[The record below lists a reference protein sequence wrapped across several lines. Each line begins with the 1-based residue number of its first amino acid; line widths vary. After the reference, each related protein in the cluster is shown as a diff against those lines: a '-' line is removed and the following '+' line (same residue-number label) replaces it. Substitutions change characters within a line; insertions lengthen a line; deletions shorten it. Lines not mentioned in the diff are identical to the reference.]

1 VCKLFTHIL
10 FSCHNYIYNYIIDIY
25 KMVNVHMKL
34 PKVVQSML
42 QDKNVLYIVAFL
54 AVINFFGY
62 IVLRDS
68 YALLIFLSV
77 GFISTYFSKNMTI
90 VLIVTLIL
98 TNFITVI
105 SRNLVS
111 GKEGFDASTPE
122 STDAAGAAESGSEA
136 DSASAGAK
144 PAAAPAKPAAAP
156 AKPAAAAAA
165 PAKPAAAAAAPAKP
179 AAASSGV
186 MGAGLGGKALKKVT
200 TSASSTQDPLKIEA
214 MTELSPASIN
224 DEDDLPVNNRVDYAK
239 TLEKAYDNLENI
251 VGQDGVRGLT
261 SQTNTLMDQQQKLME
276 NMKSMEPLLKTAQS
290 FLDKFESS
298 SMGKLFEKIPG
309 MSSMFGG
316 GAAAAPKAVA
326 Q

>member
-1 VCKLFTHIL
+1 
-10 FSCHNYIYNYIIDIY
+10 
-25 KMVNVHMKL
+25 MVNVHMKL

-68 YALLIFLSV
+68 FALLIFLSI

-90 VLIVTLIL
+90 VLMSTLIL

-105 SRNLVS
+105 SKNFVS
-111 GKEGFDASTPE
+111 GREGFDAATTDST
-122 STDAAGAAESGSEA
+122 AAAESGTQV
-136 DSASAGAK
+136 DSA
-144 PAAAPAKPAAAP
+144 AAAA

-165 PAKPAAAAAAPAKP
+165 AKPAVAAAAKPAVAAAAAAKPAAAP
-179 AAASSGV
+179 SGV
-186 MGAGLGGKALKKVT
+186 TGAGLGSKALKKVT
-200 TSASSTQDPLKIEA
+200 MSASSTKDPKAKDPLKVEA

-316 GAAAAPKAVA
+316 GGGSAAAPKAVA

>member
-1 VCKLFTHIL
+1 
-10 FSCHNYIYNYIIDIY
+10 
-25 KMVNVHMKL
+25 MVNVNMKL
-34 PKVVQSML
+34 PKAVQSML

-62 IVLRDS
+62 VVLRDS
-68 YALLIFLSV
+68 YALLIFLSI

-98 TNFITVI
+98 TNFITVV
-105 SRNLVS
+105 SKNLINS
-111 GKEGFDASTPE
+111 KEGFDAATNP
-122 STDAAGAAESGSEA
+122 DAVADEPATQVDGVAA
-136 DSASAGAK
+136 AK
-144 PAAAPAKPAAAP
+144 PAVA

-165 PAKPAAAAAAPAKP
+165 KPAAAAAKPAAAAAAKPAEAAAP
-179 AAASSGV
+179 AAAAPAAAALFSGV
-186 MGAGLGGKALKKVT
+186 VGAGTSGKASKNKVT
-200 TSASSTQDPLKIEA
+200 TTASSIKDPLKVEA

-239 TLEKAYDNLENI
+239 TLETAYDNLENL

-298 SMGKLFEKIPG
+298 SMGKMFDKIPG
-309 MSSMFGG
+309 MSAMFGG
-316 GAAAAPKAVA
+316 GGGAAPKAIA

>member
-1 VCKLFTHIL
+1 
-10 FSCHNYIYNYIIDIY
+10 
-25 KMVNVHMKL
+25 M
-34 PKVVQSML
+34 
-42 QDKNVLYIVAFL
+42 
-54 AVINFFGY
+54 
-62 IVLRDS
+62 
-68 YALLIFLSV
+68 
-77 GFISTYFSKNMTI
+77 
-90 VLIVTLIL
+90 
-98 TNFITVI
+98 
-105 SRNLVS
+105 
-111 GKEGFDASTPE
+111 
-122 STDAAGAAESGSEA
+122 
-136 DSASAGAK
+136 DSAAAAAAK
-144 PAAAPAKPAAAP
+144 PAVAAAAKPAVAAAA
-156 AKPAAAAAA
+156 AKPAVAAAAAAAAAA
-165 PAKPAAAAAAPAKP
+165 P
-179 AAASSGV
+179 SGV
-186 MGAGLGGKALKKVT
+186 TGAGLGSKALKKVT
-200 TSASSTQDPLKIEA
+200 MSASSTKDPKAKDPFNVEP

-316 GAAAAPKAVA
+316 GGGSAAAPKAVA

>member
-1 VCKLFTHIL
+1 
-10 FSCHNYIYNYIIDIY
+10 
-25 KMVNVHMKL
+25 MKL
-34 PKVVQSML
+34 PKVVQSIL

-54 AVINFFGY
+54 AIINLFGY

-68 YALLIFLSV
+68 YALLIFLSI

-90 VLIVTLIL
+90 VLISTLIL

-105 SRNLVS
+105 SRNLVNS
-111 GKEGFDASTPE
+111 KEGFDAAKKPDAIADE
-122 STDAAGAAESGSEA
+122 SATMVDGVA
-136 DSASAGAK
+136 AK
-144 PAAAPAKPAAAP
+144 PAAATKPAAAP
-156 AKPAAAAAA
+156 KAKPAAAAAV
-165 PAKPAAAAAAPAKP
+165 P
-179 AAASSGV
+179 SGV
-186 MGAGLGGKALKKVT
+186 TGAGTSGKASKKKLTT
-200 TSASSTQDPLKIEA
+200 TSTSEA

-224 DEDDLPVNNRVDYAK
+224 EEDDLPVNNRVDYAK
-239 TLEKAYDNLENI
+239 TLETAYDNLENL

-298 SMGKLFEKIPG
+298 SMGKMFEKIPG

-316 GAAAAPKAVA
+316 GGGGAAAPPKAVA
-326 Q
+326 E

>member
-1 VCKLFTHIL
+1 
-10 FSCHNYIYNYIIDIY
+10 
-25 KMVNVHMKL
+25 MVNNVHMKL
-34 PKVVQSML
+34 PKAVQSML

-98 TNFITVI
+98 TNFIIVI
-105 SRNLVS
+105 SKTLVTS
-111 GKEGFDASTPE
+111 KEGFDADATPDPIADE
-122 STDAAGAAESGSEA
+122 SATQVDGVAAP
-136 DSASAGAK
+136 AK
-144 PAAAPAKPAAAP
+144 AAAAPAKPAAAP
-156 AKPAAAAAA
+156 AKAAAA
-165 PAKPAAAAAAPAKP
+165 PAKAAAAPAK
-179 AAASSGV
+179 AAAAPLSGV
-186 MGAGLGGKALKKVT
+186 VGAGTSGKASKNKVT
-200 TSASSTQDPLKIEA
+200 TTASSISTQKPLTNGSVEP
-214 MTELSPASIN
+214 MTELNPASIN

-298 SMGKLFEKIPG
+298 SMGKIFDKIPG

-316 GAAAAPKAVA
+316 GGGGGAPPKAVA
-326 Q
+326 E

>member
-1 VCKLFTHIL
+1 
-10 FSCHNYIYNYIIDIY
+10 
-25 KMVNVHMKL
+25 MVNVHMKL

-68 YALLIFLSV
+68 FALLIFLSI

-90 VLIVTLIL
+90 VLMSTLIL

-105 SRNLVS
+105 SKNFVS
-111 GKEGFDASTPE
+111 GREGFDAATTDST
-122 STDAAGAAESGSEA
+122 AAAESGTQV
-136 DSASAGAK
+136 DSAAAAAAAK
-144 PAAAPAKPAAAP
+144 PAVAAAAKPAVAAAA
-156 AKPAAAAAA
+156 AKPAVAAAAAAAAAA
-165 PAKPAAAAAAPAKP
+165 P
-179 AAASSGV
+179 SGV
-186 MGAGLGGKALKKVT
+186 TGAGLGSKALKKVT
-200 TSASSTQDPLKIEA
+200 MSASSTKDPKAKDPFNVEP

-316 GAAAAPKAVA
+316 GGGSAAAPKAVA

>member
-1 VCKLFTHIL
+1 
-10 FSCHNYIYNYIIDIY
+10 
-25 KMVNVHMKL
+25 MKL

-62 IVLRDS
+62 VVLRDS
-68 YALLIFLSV
+68 YALLIFLSI

-111 GKEGFDASTPE
+111 GKEGFDAAINPDAIADE
-122 STDAAGAAESGSEA
+122 SATQVDGVAAA
-136 DSASAGAK
+136 AK
-144 PAAAPAKPAAAP
+144 PAAAKPAKPAAA
-156 AKPAAAAAA
+156 
-165 PAKPAAAAAAPAKP
+165 KP
-179 AAASSGV
+179 AAASLLSGV
-186 MGAGLGGKALKKVT
+186 TGAGTSGKASKQKVT
-200 TSASSTQDPLKIEA
+200 TSSSSISTQKPLTNGSVEP
-214 MTELSPASIN
+214 MTELNPASIN

-239 TLEKAYDNLENI
+239 TLETAYDNLENL

-298 SMGKLFEKIPG
+298 SMGKMFDKIPG
-309 MSSMFGG
+309 MSAMFGG
-316 GAAAAPKAVA
+316 GGGAAPKAIA
-326 Q
+326 E

>member
-1 VCKLFTHIL
+1 
-10 FSCHNYIYNYIIDIY
+10 
-25 KMVNVHMKL
+25 MVNVHMKL
-34 PKVVQSML
+34 PKVVESML

-68 YALLIFLSV
+68 FALLIFLSI

-90 VLIVTLIL
+90 VLMSTLIL

-105 SRNLVS
+105 SKNFVS
-111 GKEGFDASTPE
+111 GREGFDAATTDST
-122 STDAAGAAESGSEA
+122 AAAESGTQV
-136 DSASAGAK
+136 DSA
-144 PAAAPAKPAAAP
+144 AAAAAA
-156 AKPAAAAAA
+156 AKPAAAAAKPA
-165 PAKPAAAAAAPAKP
+165 VAAAAKPDAAAAAAAKPAAAP
-179 AAASSGV
+179 SGV
-186 MGAGLGGKALKKVT
+186 TGAGLGSKALKKVT
-200 TSASSTQDPLKIEA
+200 MSASSTKDPKAKDPFNVEP

-316 GAAAAPKAVA
+316 GGGSAAAPKAVA

>member
-1 VCKLFTHIL
+1 
-10 FSCHNYIYNYIIDIY
+10 
-25 KMVNVHMKL
+25 MVNVHMKL
-34 PKVVQSML
+34 PKVVESLL
-42 QDKNVLYIVAFL
+42 QDKNVLYVVAFL

-68 YALLIFLSV
+68 YAMLIFLSI
-77 GFISTYFSKNMTI
+77 GFISTYFSKNMTV
-90 VLIVTLIL
+90 VLITTLIL
-98 TNFITVI
+98 TNFITVV

-111 GKEGFDASTPE
+111 VGRKEGFDAATPDST
-122 STDAAGAAESGSEA
+122 AAESDTQA
-136 DSASAGAK
+136 ATK
-144 PAAAPAKPAAAP
+144 PAAAPPAAAPAAAPAAKPAKPAAAP
-156 AKPAAAAAA
+156 
-165 PAKPAAAAAAPAKP
+165 
-179 AAASSGV
+179 SGV

-200 TSASSTQDPLKIEA
+200 TSASSTNDPLKPSLKVEA

-316 GAAAAPKAVA
+316 SGGGPKAEL

>member
-1 VCKLFTHIL
+1 
-10 FSCHNYIYNYIIDIY
+10 
-25 KMVNVHMKL
+25 MVNVHMKL
-34 PKVVQSML
+34 PKVVESLL
-42 QDKNVLYIVAFL
+42 QDKNVLYVVAFL

-68 YALLIFLSV
+68 YAMLIFLSI
-77 GFISTYFSKNMTI
+77 GFISTYFSKNMTV
-90 VLIVTLIL
+90 VLITTLIL
-98 TNFITVI
+98 TNFITVV

-111 GKEGFDASTPE
+111 VGRKEGFDAATPDST
-122 STDAAGAAESGSEA
+122 AAESDTQA
-136 DSASAGAK
+136 ATK
-144 PAAAPAKPAAAP
+144 PAAAPAAAAPAAAAPAAKPAKPAAAP
-156 AKPAAAAAA
+156 
-165 PAKPAAAAAAPAKP
+165 
-179 AAASSGV
+179 SGV

-200 TSASSTQDPLKIEA
+200 TSASSTNDPLKPSLKVEA

-316 GAAAAPKAVA
+316 SGGGPKAEL

>member
-1 VCKLFTHIL
+1 
-10 FSCHNYIYNYIIDIY
+10 
-25 KMVNVHMKL
+25 MVNVHMKL
-34 PKVVQSML
+34 PKVIQSML

-54 AVINFFGY
+54 AVVNFFGY

-105 SRNLVS
+105 SRTLVS
-111 GKEGFDASTPE
+111 SKEGFDADATPDPVADE
-122 STDAAGAAESGSEA
+122 SATQVDGVA
-136 DSASAGAK
+136 AK
-144 PAAAPAKPAAAP
+144 PAK
-156 AKPAAAAAA
+156 AAAA
-165 PAKPAAAAAAPAKP
+165 PAKAAAAPAPAKAAP
-179 AAASSGV
+179 APAKAAAAPLSGV
-186 MGAGLGGKALKKVT
+186 TGAGTSGGKGSKVT
-200 TSASSTQDPLKIEA
+200 TSASSLKTNNQKVEP

-298 SMGKLFEKIPG
+298 SMGKIFDKIPG

-316 GAAAAPKAVA
+316 GGGAPPKAIA
-326 Q
+326 E

>member
-1 VCKLFTHIL
+1 
-10 FSCHNYIYNYIIDIY
+10 
-25 KMVNVHMKL
+25 MKL
-34 PKVVQSML
+34 PKAVQSML

-62 IVLRDS
+62 VVLRDS
-68 YALLIFLSV
+68 YALLIFLSI

-111 GKEGFDASTPE
+111 GKEGFDAATNPDAIADE
-122 STDAAGAAESGSEA
+122 SATQVDGV
-136 DSASAGAK
+136 
-144 PAAAPAKPAAAP
+144 AAA

-165 PAKPAAAAAAPAKP
+165 AKPAAAKPAAAAAAAAAAKP
-179 AAASSGV
+179 AAAAAAAKPAAAGV
-186 MGAGLGGKALKKVT
+186 MGAGTSGKASKQKVT
-200 TSASSTQDPLKIEA
+200 TSASSTSTQKPLTNGSVEP

-239 TLEKAYDNLENI
+239 TLETAYDNLENL

-298 SMGKLFEKIPG
+298 SMGKMFDKIPG
-309 MSSMFGG
+309 MSAMFGG
-316 GAAAAPKAVA
+316 GGGAPPKAIA
-326 Q
+326 E

>member
-1 VCKLFTHIL
+1 
-10 FSCHNYIYNYIIDIY
+10 
-25 KMVNVHMKL
+25 MVNVHMKL
-34 PKVVQSML
+34 PKAVQSML

-98 TNFITVI
+98 TNFIIVI
-105 SRNLVS
+105 SKTLVTS
-111 GKEGFDASTPE
+111 KEGFDADATPDPIADE
-122 STDAAGAAESGSEA
+122 SATQVDGVAAP
-136 DSASAGAK
+136 AK
-144 PAAAPAKPAAAP
+144 AAAAPAKPAAAP
-156 AKPAAAAAA
+156 AKAAAA
-165 PAKPAAAAAAPAKP
+165 PAKPAAAPAKAAAAPL
-179 AAASSGV
+179 SGV
-186 MGAGLGGKALKKVT
+186 VGAGTSGKASKNKVT
-200 TSASSTQDPLKIEA
+200 TTASSLKTNSQKVEP
-214 MTELSPASIN
+214 MTDLSPASIN

-298 SMGKLFEKIPG
+298 SMGKIFEKIPG

-316 GAAAAPKAVA
+316 GGGPKAES

>member
-1 VCKLFTHIL
+1 
-10 FSCHNYIYNYIIDIY
+10 
-25 KMVNVHMKL
+25 MVNVHMKL
-34 PKVVQSML
+34 PKAVQSML

-98 TNFITVI
+98 TNFIIVVSKT
-105 SRNLVS
+105 LVT
-111 GKEGFDASTPE
+111 GKEGFDAAATTPDPIADE
-122 STDAAGAAESGSEA
+122 SATQVDGVA
-136 DSASAGAK
+136 AK
-144 PAAAPAKPAAAP
+144 PAAKPAATAP

-165 PAKPAAAAAAPAKP
+165 AAAA
-179 AAASSGV
+179 SLSGV
-186 MGAGLGGKALKKVT
+186 PGAGPSGGKASKVT
-200 TSASSTQDPLKIEA
+200 TSASSLKTNSQKVEP

-298 SMGKLFEKIPG
+298 SMGKMFDKIPG
-309 MSSMFGG
+309 MSAMFGG
-316 GAAAAPKAVA
+316 GGGAPPKAIA
-326 Q
+326 E

>member
-1 VCKLFTHIL
+1 
-10 FSCHNYIYNYIIDIY
+10 
-25 KMVNVHMKL
+25 MKL
-34 PKVVQSML
+34 PKVVESLL
-42 QDKNVLYIVAFL
+42 QDKNVLYVVAFL

-68 YALLIFLSV
+68 YAMLIFLSV
-77 GFISTYFSKNMTI
+77 GFITTYFSKNMTV
-90 VLIVTLIL
+90 VLITTLIL
-98 TNFITVI
+98 TNFITVV

-111 GKEGFDASTPE
+111 VGRKEGFDAATPDST
-122 STDAAGAAESGSEA
+122 AAESDTQA
-136 DSASAGAK
+136 ATK
-144 PAAAPAKPAAAP
+144 PAAAAPAAAPAAAAPAAAPAAKPAKPAAAP
-156 AKPAAAAAA
+156 
-165 PAKPAAAAAAPAKP
+165 
-179 AAASSGV
+179 SGV

-200 TSASSTQDPLKIEA
+200 TSASSTNDPLKPSLKVEA

-316 GAAAAPKAVA
+316 SGGGPKAEL

>member
-1 VCKLFTHIL
+1 
-10 FSCHNYIYNYIIDIY
+10 
-25 KMVNVHMKL
+25 MVNVHMKL

-68 YALLIFLSV
+68 YALLIFLSI
-77 GFISTYFSKNMTI
+77 GFISTYFSKNMTV
-90 VLIVTLIL
+90 VLIITLIL
-98 TNFITVI
+98 TNFITVV
-105 SRNLVS
+105 SRNLVG
-111 GKEGFDASTPE
+111 GKEGFDAATPDST
-122 STDAAGAAESGSEA
+122 AAESDTQA
-136 DSASAGAK
+136 AAK
-144 PAAAPAKPAAAP
+144 PAAPAA
-156 AKPAAAAAA
+156 PAAAAAKPAA
-165 PAKPAAAAAAPAKP
+165 PAAPAAAAAKP
-179 AAASSGV
+179 AAPSGV

-200 TSASSTQDPLKIEA
+200 TSASSTNDPLKPSLKVEA

-298 SMGKLFEKIPG
+298 SMGKIFEKIPG

-316 GAAAAPKAVA
+316 GGGGGGGPKAES

>member
-1 VCKLFTHIL
+1 
-10 FSCHNYIYNYIIDIY
+10 
-25 KMVNVHMKL
+25 MVNVHMKL
-34 PKVVQSML
+34 PKVVESLL
-42 QDKNVLYIVAFL
+42 QDKNVLYVVAFL

-68 YALLIFLSV
+68 YAMLIFLSI
-77 GFISTYFSKNMTI
+77 GFISTYFSKNMTV
-90 VLIVTLIL
+90 VLITTLIL
-98 TNFITVI
+98 TNFITVV

-111 GKEGFDASTPE
+111 VGRKEGFDAATPDST
-122 STDAAGAAESGSEA
+122 AAESDTQA
-136 DSASAGAK
+136 ATK
-144 PAAAPAKPAAAP
+144 PAAAAPAAAPAAAAPAAAPAAKPAKPAAAP
-156 AKPAAAAAA
+156 
-165 PAKPAAAAAAPAKP
+165 
-179 AAASSGV
+179 SGV

-200 TSASSTQDPLKIEA
+200 TSASSTNDPLKPSLKVEA

-316 GAAAAPKAVA
+316 SGGGPKAEL

>member
-1 VCKLFTHIL
+1 
-10 FSCHNYIYNYIIDIY
+10 
-25 KMVNVHMKL
+25 MVNVHMKL
-34 PKVVQSML
+34 PKVIQSML

-54 AVINFFGY
+54 AVVNFFGY

-105 SRNLVS
+105 SKTLVTS
-111 GKEGFDASTPE
+111 KEGFDADATPDPIADE
-122 STDAAGAAESGSEA
+122 SATQVDGVAAKP
-136 DSASAGAK
+136 AK

-156 AKPAAAAAA
+156 AKAAAA
-165 PAKPAAAAAAPAKP
+165 PAKAAAA
-179 AAASSGV
+179 SLSGV
-186 MGAGLGGKALKKVT
+186 MGAGMGGAKGSKVT
-200 TSASSTQDPLKIEA
+200 TSASSLKTNNSNVEP

-298 SMGKLFEKIPG
+298 SMGKIFDKIPG

-316 GAAAAPKAVA
+316 GGGAPPKAIA
-326 Q
+326 E

>member
-1 VCKLFTHIL
+1 MV
-10 FSCHNYIYNYIIDIY
+10 N
-25 KMVNVHMKL
+25 VNVHMKL

-54 AVINFFGY
+54 AAINFFGY
-62 IVLRDS
+62 VVLRDS
-68 YALLIFLSV
+68 YALLIFLSI

-105 SRNLVS
+105 SRNIVS
-111 GKEGFDASTPE
+111 GKEGFDAAINPDAIADE
-122 STDAAGAAESGSEA
+122 SATQVDGVAKAAKPATA
-136 DSASAGAK
+136 AGAK
-144 PAAAPAKPAAAP
+144 PAAAAAKPAKPATAA
-156 AKPAAAAAA
+156 AKPAAVH
-165 PAKPAAAAAAPAKP
+165 
-179 AAASSGV
+179 SGV
-186 MGAGLGGKALKKVT
+186 MGAGTSGKASKNKVT
-200 TSASSTQDPLKIEA
+200 TTASSTSTQKPLTEP
-214 MTELSPASIN
+214 MTELSPANIN
-224 DEDDLPVNNRVDYAK
+224 DDDDLPVNNRVDYAK
-239 TLEKAYDNLENI
+239 TLETAYDNLENL

-298 SMGKLFEKIPG
+298 SMGKIFDKIPG
-309 MSSMFGG
+309 MSAMFGG
-316 GAAAAPKAVA
+316 GGGGAAAPKAVA

>member
-1 VCKLFTHIL
+1 
-10 FSCHNYIYNYIIDIY
+10 
-25 KMVNVHMKL
+25 MVNVHMKL

-98 TNFITVI
+98 TNFIIVI
-105 SRNLVS
+105 SKTLVTS
-111 GKEGFDASTPE
+111 KEGFDADATPDPIADE
-122 STDAAGAAESGSEA
+122 SATQVDGVAAP
-136 DSASAGAK
+136 AK
-144 PAAAPAKPAAAP
+144 AAAAPAKPAAAP
-156 AKPAAAAAA
+156 AKAAAA
-165 PAKPAAAAAAPAKP
+165 PAKPAAAPAKAAAAPL
-179 AAASSGV
+179 SGV
-186 MGAGLGGKALKKVT
+186 VGAGTSGKASKNKVT
-200 TSASSTQDPLKIEA
+200 TTASSLKTNSQKVEP
-214 MTELSPASIN
+214 MTDLSPASIN

-298 SMGKLFEKIPG
+298 SMGKMFDKIPG
-309 MSSMFGG
+309 MSAMFGG
-316 GAAAAPKAVA
+316 GGGAPPKAIA
-326 Q
+326 E